1 MLPRSLT
8 CQPADCVEHLPAPQT
23 DPLPGGDGFAQYVS
37 CNSDECDGAKL
48 SVGGNGPREPYCICW
63 VWCARRASAGTISAD
78 RSLVWDGAQSAQL
91 TPLSGAS
98 RDDRMISHVPKSK
111 LLADCSTDVHLP
123 WVGSNQC
130 NCSKG
135 KDGSAATD
143 LPPDSPMANY
153 VGRCEP
159 PPSPSPRRQRRQ
171 HLELA
176 LTRSTPVGRL

>member
-1 MLPRSLT
+1 
-8 CQPADCVEHLPAPQT
+8 
-23 DPLPGGDGFAQYVS
+23 
-37 CNSDECDGAKL
+37 
-48 SVGGNGPREPYCICW
+48 
-63 VWCARRASAGTISAD
+63 
-78 RSLVWDGAQSAQL
+78 
-91 TPLSGAS
+91 
-98 RDDRMISHVPKSK
+98 MISHVPKSK

-153 VGRCEP
+153 VGRCEFA

-171 HLELA
+171 NLVDLA
-176 LTRSTPVGRL
+176 LTRCTRFGRF